1 MRRRSFIMLGL
12 TAISRGFLYA
22 VKFPEYPVKAA
33 KEYPGAITIEG
44 LTVGVQPI
52 ADPDEQHQFF
62 GLNFSKNNFLPVL
75 VVVENGSAADSFIL
89 NRELIGIYAG
99 EEEQAGP
106 GHSELGNPSKTAR
119 RLEVAS
125 AVTLSIGAAV
135 VASVMMMK
143 AADIKQNLIKKEL
156 RSSTLPPGQ
165 RSGGFVFVPLPP
177 DPEKRAHLR
186 MRVQA
191 MKIGSEQPSDFVF
204 PI

>member
-1 MRRRSFIMLGL
+1 MRRRSFIILGL
-12 TAISRGFLYA
+12 TAFSRDFLYA
-22 VKFPEYPVKAA
+22 AKFPDYPFKAA
-33 KEYPGAITIEG
+33 KDYPGAITNEG
-44 LTVGVQPI
+44 LTVGVKPM
-52 ADPDEQHQFF
+52 ADPEEQHQYF

-75 VVVENGSAADSFIL
+75 MVVENSSTADSFIL

-99 EEEQAGP
+99 EEEQARS
-106 GHSELGNPSKTAR
+106 GHSQLGNSKTAR
-119 RLEVAS
+119 RVELAS
-125 AVTLSIGAAV
+125 AVTLSIAASI

-165 RSGGFVFVPLPP
+165 VCRGFVFVPMPS
-177 DPEKRAHLR
+177 DPERRAHLR

-191 MKIGSEQPSDFVF
+191 MKIGSEQPSDFEF

>member
-1 MRRRSFIMLGL
+1 MRRRSFILLGL
-12 TAISRGFLYA
+12 AAVSRGFLYA
-22 VKFPEYPVKAA
+22 AKFPEFPVKAA

-44 LTVGVQPI
+44 LTIGVRPI
-52 ADPDEQHQFF
+52 ADPDEQHQYF
-62 GLNFSKNNFLPVL
+62 GLNFST
-75 VVVENGSAADSFIL
+75 ADSFIF